1 MRAGAAPSLARPA
14 PPPMGAV
21 GTAAPRRL
29 PPQLVLGGA
38 VGAVRGRGY
47 WIALRGVDVLGLL
60 TGGIIGFFWHPPAA
74 LVAILVAA
82 LVSRADAPP
91 GA

>member
-1 MRAGAAPSLARPA
+1 MRAGAAPPLARPA
-14 PPPMGAV
+14 TPPIGAV
-21 GTAAPRRL
+21 GTASRRRL
-29 PPQLVLGGA
+29 PLHIVRGGA
-38 VGAVRGRGY
+38 ASAVEGRGY

-82 LVSRADAPP
+82 LVSRAEAPP